1 MRTRAGR
8 RGAALAMLA
17 GMAASSSPAWAQ
29 TLSEALVAAYE
40 GNPRIAAGRA
50 QLRAADERMNQAIA
64 FSRPRVVLDGSLG
77 YRGQSR
83 ARGSETWS
91 TTLGIDQNVY
101 GGGQSAALIRQ
112 RDNEILAGR
121 ARLANVEQEVLL
133 QAATAYVD
141 VVRARA
147 VVELN
152 RSNRKVIERQLEAT
166 RDRFEVGEVT
176 RTDVAQAESRLSRAG
191 AALVRA
197 DGGLADARAAFA
209 KIVGAP
215 PGELEEVAPPS
226 GLPASAAEA
235 IERARRGNFD
245 LSIADHQERAARDAV
260 DGRAGGLGPT
270 VTLSARAGRDS
281 TRMSPD
287 SASLTARLSVP
298 LYQSGAAASR
308 LREARYAAAERRG
321 QRDQTLRDVVERARS
336 AWEGVVTAR
345 AQISALTDAVRA
357 ARIAL
362 EGVEQEAEVGSRTVL
377 DVLDAEQEAF
387 DARVN
392 LVTARRDLVVAAYR
406 LRAVVGRLTARELGL
421 KVESFDPEAHYRR
434 TRARWFGT
442 TVDE

>member
-1 MRTRAGR
+1 MRALAVPAVLA
-8 RGAALAMLA
+8 AAL
-17 GMAASSSPAWAQ
+17 SPAAAQ

-50 QLRAADERMNQAIA
+50 QTRAADERMNQAIA

-77 YRGQSR
+77 YRGRSR
-83 ARGSETWS
+83 ALGSETWS

-101 GGGQSAALIRQ
+101 GGGQASALIRQ

-166 RDRFEVGEVT
+166 RDRYEVGEVT

-215 PGELEEVAPPS
+215 PGELEEVAPPAD
-226 GLPASAAEA
+226 LPSSAAEA

-245 LSIADHQERAARDAV
+245 LLIADHQERAARDAV
-260 DGRAGGLGPT
+260 DGRIGGLGPT

-281 TRMSPD
+281 TQMRAN

-387 DARVN
+387 DAQVN

-421 KVESFDPEAHYRR
+421 PVETFDPQAHYRR